1 MTRERFRWIQNA
13 IERSQ
18 LTQPELTILQDCEL
32 KFSDK
37 KEIHHESFLEEVFKK
52 ALWRGWGQEYVSE
65 DAA

>member
-1 MTRERFRWIQNA
+1 MNLERFRWICNA

-18 LTQPELTILQDCEL
+18 LTQPELSVLQDCEL
-32 KFSDK
+32 KFEDK

-52 ALWRGWGQEYVSE
+52 ALWRTWGESYVVE